1 MASSITYPDKHV
13 MWWIVGDNIAIATN
27 LKTTGATRS
36 GRKEWQASV
45 EAVSGGVL
53 LHYYAE
59 PPKVKDET
67 ELSTVLPVDNSMH
80 AAIVDFVKARLFLDR
95 AAEQTDANVGQAAI
109 AMASVHE
116 GKWKEGIQRWV
127 QVKRDKVGGLRAVR
141 PFDFR

>member
-13 MWWIVGDNIAIATN
+13 MWWIVGDNLAIATN
-27 LKTTGATRS
+27 LKSGGATRS

-67 ELSTVLPVDNSMH
+67 LLSTELPVDNSMH
-80 AAIVDFVKARLFLDR
+80 APIVDFVKARLFLDR
-95 AAEQTDANVGQAAI
+95 AAEQTDVNVGQAAI

-116 GKWKEGIQRWV
+116 GKWKEGIQKWA

>member
-13 MWWIVGDNIAIATN
+13 MWWIVGDNLAIATN
-27 LKTTGATRS
+27 LKTGGATRS

-53 LHYYAE
+53 IHYYAE

-67 ELSTVLPVDNSMH
+67 DLSTVLPVDNSMH
-80 AAIVDFVKARLFLDR
+80 APIVDYVKAKLFLDR
-95 AAEQTDANVGQAAI
+95 AAQQSDANMGQMTMV
-109 AMASVHE
+109 MAGAHE
-116 GKWKEGIQRWV
+116 AKWKEGIQKWA

-141 PFDFR
+141 PFNFK